1 MSIEIIIA
9 LFMVIAA
16 GAFIAYQN
24 RQSAQ
29 VNKQADKQRMELNA
43 ARERIATLE
52 AEKAALTISQK
63 EKSEQLLE
71 SDKNCQALHER
82 ITQLEV
88 DNRGQQI
95 KLKAEQDKL
104 QALED
109 QFEKQKSELKNE
121 FKVLSEEI
129 LHQRQKTLHE
139 QNEKGIGTL
148 IQPLQE
154 KIDQFQKRV
163 NEVHDKTVERHTSL
177 EAEIKKIMDVGLKIG
192 EDADNLS
199 LALKGDSRQ
208 RGAWG
213 EAQLERTLE
222 MSGLIKD
229 THYQAQAAFKDQNGK
244 QKFLDYLIM
253 LPNNHHIVIDSKV
266 SLLAYDKAVAA
277 KNESEQAAAM
287 NEHIK
292 AIKKH
297 IDDLAAKDY
306 TNLTGVHSPNY
317 VLMFMPIE
325 SAYIEALKWSKDL
338 FAYGYNQNIVLVSHT
353 TLIPILRVVAN
364 LWMLEQSNQQAREI
378 GNKAGD
384 IYNSVCLVADR
395 IQKLGN
401 TLNTASSHYNEA
413 VTAISGR
420 QGLQG
425 KVERFTQLSTRANKK
440 MPALEPRHFDYE
452 ANSLN
457 IQPLKAAPP
466 SEIEQDK

>member
-1 MSIEIIIA
+1 MGIEIIIA
-9 LFMVIAA
+9 LFAGLAA
-16 GAFIAYQN
+16 GAFIAYR
-24 RQSAQ
+24 RQHT
-29 VNKQADKQRMELNA
+29 QAEKQRTGLNA

-52 AEKAALTISQK
+52 AEKAALARDQK

-71 SDKNCQALHER
+71 SDKNCLALREQ

-88 DNRGQQI
+88 DSRGQQI

-129 LHQRQKTLHE
+129 LEKRQKALHE
-139 QNEKGIGTL
+139 QNEKGISTL
-148 IQPLQE
+148 IQPLQA
-154 KIDQFQKRV
+154 KIEQFQKRV
-163 NEVHDKTVERHTSL
+163 NEVHVETVKGHTSL

-229 THYQAQAAFKDQNGK
+229 IHYQKQAAFKDQEGK

-253 LPNNHHIVIDSKV
+253 LPDKHHIVIDSKV
-266 SLLAYDKAVAA
+266 SLLAYDRAVAA
-277 KNESEQAAAM
+277 KDESEQARAM
-287 NEHIK
+287 DEHIK
-292 AIKKH
+292 AIKRH

-306 TNLTGVHSPNY
+306 TDLIGVHSPNY

-325 SAYIEALKWSKDL
+325 SAYIEALKWGKDL
-338 FAYGYNQNIVLVSHT
+338 FGYGYNKNIVLVSHT

-395 IQKLGN
+395 IQKLGD
-401 TLNTASSHYNEA
+401 TLNTASRHYNDA

-425 KVERFTQLSTRANKK
+425 KVERFTRLSARASKE
-440 MPALEPRHFDYE
+440 MPDLEPRHFEYKTK
-452 ANSLN
+452 SLN
-457 IQPLKAAPP
+457 IQPLDTPP
-466 SEIEQDK
+466 NEIEQDK

>member
-9 LFMVIAA
+9 LFAGLTA
-16 GAFIAYQN
+16 GAFIAYWKQYT
-24 RQSAQ
+24 QA
-29 VNKQADKQRMELNA
+29 NKQRTELNSA
-43 ARERIATLE
+43 CERIATLE
-52 AEKAALTISQK
+52 AEKAALARDQK
-63 EKSEQLLE
+63 EKYEQLLE
-71 SDKNCQALHER
+71 SDENCLALREQ
-82 ITQLEV
+82 ITQLEI
-88 DNRGQQI
+88 DSHGQQI

-129 LHQRQKTLHE
+129 LEKRQKALHE
-139 QNEKGIGTL
+139 QNEKGISTL
-148 IQPLQE
+148 IQPLQT
-154 KIDQFQKRV
+154 KIEQFQKRV
-163 NEVHDKTVERHTSL
+163 NEVHVETVKGHTSL

-199 LALKGDSRQ
+199 LALKGDPRQ

-229 THYQAQAAFKDQNGK
+229 THYQKQAAFKDQEGK

-253 LPNNHHIVIDSKV
+253 LPDKHHIVIDSKV
-266 SLLAYDKAVAA
+266 SLLAYDRAVAA
-277 KNESEQAAAM
+277 KDESEQAGAM
-287 NEHIK
+287 DEHIK

-306 TNLTGVHSPNY
+306 TNLIGVHSPNY

-325 SAYIEALKWSKDL
+325 SSYIEALKWGKDL
-338 FAYGYNQNIVLVSHT
+338 FGYGYNKNIVLVSHT

-378 GNKAGD
+378 SNKAGD
-384 IYNSVCLVADR
+384 IYNSVCLVAGR
-395 IQKLGN
+395 IQKLGD
-401 TLNTASSHYNEA
+401 TLNTASKHYNDA
-413 VTAISGR
+413 VTTISGR

-425 KVERFTQLSTRANKK
+425 KVERFTRLSTRANKK
-440 MPALEPRHFDYE
+440 MPNLEPRHFEYKTK
-452 ANSLN
+452 SLN
-457 IQPLKAAPP
+457 IQSLTPP
-466 SEIEQDK
+466 NEIEQDK

>member
-1 MSIEIIIA
+1 MGIEIIIT
-9 LFMVIAA
+9 LSVVIAA

-24 RQSAQ
+24 KRSKSQI
-29 VNKQADKQRMELNA
+29 DKQQSELGA
-43 ARERIATLE
+43 ARERIAALE
-52 AEKAALTISQK
+52 AEKAALARDQK
-63 EKSEQLLE
+63 EKSEQLSE
-71 SDKNCQALHER
+71 SRER
-82 ITQLEV
+82 ITRLEL
-88 DNRGQQI
+88 DNRERQT

-129 LHQRQKTLHE
+129 FRQRQEELRE
-139 QNEKGIGTL
+139 QNKEGIGAL
-148 IQPLQE
+148 IKPLKE
-154 KIDQFQKRV
+154 KIEKFEKRV
-163 NEVHDKTVERHTSL
+163 NDVHVETVRGHTSL
-177 EAEIKKIMDVGLKIG
+177 EMEIKKIMEVGLKIG

-199 LALKGDSRQ
+199 SALKGDSRQ

-229 THYQAQAAFKDQNGK
+229 THYQKQAAFKDQNSK

-253 LPNNHHIVIDSKV
+253 LPDKHHIVIDSKV
-266 SLLAYDKAVAA
+266 SLLAYDRAVAA
-277 KNESEQAAAM
+277 KDESEQMVAM
-287 NEHIK
+287 NEHIR

-306 TNLTGVHSPNY
+306 TGLVGVHSPNY

-338 FAYGYNQNIVLVSHT
+338 FTYGYEKNIVLVSHT

-364 LWMLEQSNQQAREI
+364 LWMLEQSNQQAKEI

-384 IYNSVCLVADR
+384 IYNSVCLVANR
-395 IQKLGN
+395 IQKLGH

-413 VTAISGR
+413 VTAITGR

-440 MPALEPRHFDYE
+440 MPNLEPRHLEYNTD
-452 ANSLN
+452 SLN
-457 IQPLKAAPP
+457 IQPLEVEP
-466 SEIEQDK
+466 SNEIEQDK